1 MDSIITPNVIEYK
14 QEFKIKKKRLQH
26 SNINTSY
33 SSLRLKP
40 YVFSL
45 AFTKSLFI
53 TLLNRHASVLHYY
66 ISKNREQ
73 KKINETFRT
82 FAIKVA
88 NE

>member
-1 MDSIITPNVIEYK
+1 M
-14 QEFKIKKKRLQH
+14 
-26 SNINTSY
+26 NTSY

-40 YVFSL
+40 YVISL

-53 TLLNRHASVLHYY
+53 TLLNRHAGVLHYY
-66 ISKNREQ
+66 ISKNRERK

>member
-1 MDSIITPNVIEYK
+1 M
-14 QEFKIKKKRLQH
+14 
-26 SNINTSY
+26 NTSY

-40 YVFSL
+40 YVISL

-66 ISKNREQ
+66 ISKNRERK